1 MEEQITFKEFKKKT
15 QKVNETRTHKIRN
28 SLGVYDAYKWLRK
41 NKWLNIGRPLTEKEF
56 YAIVRN
62 VNNLLAYELI
72 DGRDIKFPAIMGCL
86 ELRKYQPFIGYK
98 NNKLKVSLP
107 VDWDATL
114 KLWYEDKEAYANKT
128 LVKIQ
133 ESEIFQVLYNRA
145 DANYENKS
153 FMQFSIN
160 RQIKRILKKQIKSG
174 RIDAFLN

>member
-15 QKVNETRTHKIRN
+15 QKVNESRKHKIRN
-28 SLGVYDAYKWLRK
+28 SLGVYDAYKWL
-41 NKWLNIGRPLTEKEF
+41 NIGRPLTEKEF
-56 YAIVRN
+56 YSIVRN
-62 VNNLLAYELI
+62 VNNLLSYELI

>member
-1 MEEQITFKEFKKKT
+1 ML
-15 QKVNETRTHKIRN
+15 NN
-28 SLGVYDAYKWLRK
+28 DK
-41 NKWLNIGRPLTEKEF
+41 NK
-56 YAIVRN
+56 
-62 VNNLLAYELI
+62 LLADINAEESEL
-72 DGRDIKFPAIMGCL
+72 
-86 ELRKYQPFIGYK
+86 
-98 NNKLKVSLP
+98 N
-107 VDWDATL
+107 
-114 KLWYEDKEAYANKT
+114 ANKT